1 MKQFIHIISAHQSI
15 IYKVARIYRDT
26 PEDRE
31 DLFQEIV
38 YQLWKAYPAYQ
49 KKAKVTTWM
58 YRIALNTA
66 IAKYRKKQ
74 IVTDSALPDQWVNE
88 PSEHPE
94 RERLHRA
101 ISTLNEADKA
111 VIMLYLDDYRY
122 EEIAD
127 ILGITTSHVGVKLHR
142 IKEKLIHLLNP
153 RNYDT

>member
-1 MKQFIHIISAHQSI
+1 MKQFIHIISEHQRI

-31 DLFQEIV
+31 DLFQEII
-38 YQLWKAYPAYQ
+38 YQLWKAYPTYQ

-66 IAKYRKKQ
+66 VAKYRKKR
-74 IVTDSALPDQWVNE
+74 IVTEAILPE
-88 PSEHPE
+88 RAIAETSEHPE
-94 RERLHRA
+94 RERLYRA

-111 VIMLYLDDYRY
+111 VITLYLDDYQY

-127 ILGITTSHVGVKLHR
+127 MLGISTSHVGVKLHR

-153 RNYDT
+153 QNHDT